1 MKRGCCLQKNE
12 ILLFLTSLISPFE
25 NKYVEKYFFKTD
37 WEKVIEIANKE
48 YLIPLVYTNL
58 KKKKLYDKLDDKQLK
73 EYLLE
78 IYNLNKQ
85 RNQNIIEQMQEIANI
100 LAQVNITPIFFKG
113 SAALSEG
120 VFEYLGERV
129 MADIDLYIEPSKI
142 DRAIKILKMNGYNE
156 VEHDYYLKEDWHH
169 YYPLVKD
176 GFYASIE
183 IHRYFLNDKS
193 SKYFF
198 QKISFLESATINN
211 ANVLDETSEFY
222 LSFLHSEVSHAHHQ
236 YKVFALRYAQHFN
249 QLLYTNKEKIELEKI
264 YEQVSNYSFI
274 KNYWNEYL
282 LLQKKYFYIP
292 LNIIETK
299 NSRKY
304 IKNVEYFLNLDNNFL
319 RTFRAFIIYFFN
331 VFSVS
336 GLQVQY
342 GFQNKNLYIFYF
354 FKHIKN
360 TLFKYLDKD
369 KREILKNKLKN
380 KYL

>member
-1 MKRGCCLQKNE
+1 MQKNE
-12 ILLFLTSLISPFE
+12 TILFLTSLISPFE
-25 NKYVEKYFFKTD
+25 NKYVEKCFFKID

-48 YLIPLVYTNL
+48 YLIPLVYTSL
-58 KKKKLYDKLDDKQLK
+58 KKKKLYDKLEDKQLK

-113 SAALSEG
+113 SAALSER

-129 MADIDLYIEPSKI
+129 MTDIDFYIEPSKI
-142 DRAIKILKMNGYNE
+142 DRAIKTLKMNGYNE
-156 VEHDYYLKEDWHH
+156 VEHDYYLEKDWHH

-193 SKYFF
+193 LKYFF
-198 QKISFLESATINN
+198 QKSLFLESTTINN
-211 ANVLDETSEFY
+211 AKVLDETSEFY

-236 YKVFALRYAQHFN
+236 YKVFALRDAQHFN
-249 QLLYTNKEKIELEKI
+249 QLLYKNKEKIDLEKI
-264 YEQVSNYSFI
+264 DKQMSNYSFI

-292 LNIIETK
+292 LNIVETK
-299 NSRKY
+299 KSKKY
-304 IKNVEYFLNLDNNFL
+304 IKDIEYFLNLDNSFF

-336 GLQVQY
+336 GLQIQY
-342 GFQNKNLYIFYF
+342 GFQNKNLYILYF
-354 FKHIKN
+354 LKHMKN
-360 TLFKYLDKD
+360 TFFKYL
-369 KREILKNKLKN
+369 KREKRETLTNKLTN